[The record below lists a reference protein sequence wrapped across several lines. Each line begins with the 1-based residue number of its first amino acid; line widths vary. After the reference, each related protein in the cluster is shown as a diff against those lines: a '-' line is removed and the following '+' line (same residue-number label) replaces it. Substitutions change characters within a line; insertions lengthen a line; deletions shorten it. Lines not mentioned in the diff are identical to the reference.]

1 MDIKLITKQTMY
13 RNLKGKE
20 VCIVQLDTGCRAA
33 IGLPVYGTFAGG
45 LRGRQGGFSIIVAE
59 CDSHDY
65 YGISEHGIHEF
76 YTDRKTEYAQSRD
89 KTLYIVYMRSIGVAY
104 GLRIID

>member
-1 MDIKLITKQTMY
+1 MEIKLITKQTMY

-20 VCIVQLDTGCRAA
+20 ICIGKLDATGHVL
-33 IGLPVYGTFAGG
+33 IGLPVYGTFSGG
-45 LRGRQGGFSIIVAE
+45 LRGRQGGFSIKV
-59 CDSHDY
+59 
-65 YGISEHGIHEF
+65 SEHDRHDF
-76 YTDRKTEYAQSRD
+76 YTDRKTEYGQSSD

>member
-1 MDIKLITKQTMY
+1 MEIKLITKQTMY

-20 VCIVQLDTGCRAA
+20 ICIVKLDTGCRAA
-33 IGLPVYGTFAGG
+33 IGLPVYGTFSGG
-45 LRGRQGGFSIIVAE
+45 LRGRQGGFSIKVSADE
-59 CDSHDY
+59 RHD
-65 YGISEHGIHEF
+65 F
-76 YTDRKTEYAQSRD
+76 YTDKKTKYGQSGD